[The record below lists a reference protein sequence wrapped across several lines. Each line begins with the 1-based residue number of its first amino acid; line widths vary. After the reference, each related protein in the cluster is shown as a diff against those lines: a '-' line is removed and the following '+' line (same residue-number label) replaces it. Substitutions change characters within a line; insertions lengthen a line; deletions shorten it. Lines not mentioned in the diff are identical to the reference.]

1 MIQIARLIND
11 EIKDLNPKMSWPP
24 KEDDLKPSR
33 ITDYIPRLLDV
44 FLTVLITGKSLDSES
59 SSTERT
65 IRLKESFAQD
75 IVFSATNGVVK
86 TPKSVL
92 FPSVV
97 KALCSNTEIVKLI
110 NKYGHGVSYDLVEEI
125 ETEYALK
132 VINEQRENRVVIP
145 PIVTQ
150 EETRSTVALMVADNI
165 DNLECTLSGSGTSHR
180 VNSIL
185 VTEQKE
191 RESGHGSDD
200 HEYAPP
206 VAKKCR
212 RSLPATV
219 VTRDIP
225 EYYGGKRE
233 GPGELQ
239 LVQNLGVSSCYR
251 DKAKE
256 MALCYLVWIEV
267 RKLETHPLLLTPGWT
282 GCNIKVRDR
291 VVVVESTISYL
302 DTIDSPATDLKTA
315 YEVLS
320 RGCEIKNRLQLSA
333 FVCVFDQAFYA
344 KVMEVYWKHK
354 ELFDGIVIMMG
365 GFHLLLML
373 LGVIGSR
380 FGDAGLRE
388 LAVQSDVVAEGSV
401 DKSLNGKQY
410 NRAVRLHKC
419 VYEALMRLLLKE
431 FESSV
436 QSLPILNLEQLK
448 LELNQEE
455 FERVLSSR
463 EFREF
468 GEQFHVCV

>member
-75 IVFSATNGVVK
+75 IVFSVTNGVVK

-97 KALCSNTEIVKLI
+97 KALCNNTEIVKLI

-200 HEYAPP
+200 NEYAPP

-225 EYYGGKRE
+225 EY
-233 GPGELQ
+233 
-239 LVQNLGVSSCYR
+239 
-251 DKAKE
+251 
-256 MALCYLVWIEV
+256 
-267 RKLETHPLLLTPGWT
+267 
-282 GCNIKVRDR
+282 
-291 VVVVESTISYL
+291 
-302 DTIDSPATDLKTA
+302 
-315 YEVLS
+315 
-320 RGCEIKNRLQLSA
+320 
-333 FVCVFDQAFYA
+333 
-344 KVMEVYWKHK
+344 
-354 ELFDGIVIMMG
+354 
-365 GFHLLLML
+365 
-373 LGVIGSR
+373 
-380 FGDAGLRE
+380 
-388 LAVQSDVVAEGSV
+388 
-401 DKSLNGKQY
+401 
-410 NRAVRLHKC
+410 
-419 VYEALMRLLLKE
+419 
-431 FESSV
+431 
-436 QSLPILNLEQLK
+436 
-448 LELNQEE
+448 
-455 FERVLSSR
+455 
-463 EFREF
+463 
-468 GEQFHVCV
+468 

>member
-1 MIQIARLIND
+1 M
-11 EIKDLNPKMSWPP
+11 
-24 KEDDLKPSR
+24 
-33 ITDYIPRLLDV
+33 
-44 FLTVLITGKSLDSES
+44 LITGKSLDSES

-75 IVFSATNGVVK
+75 IVFSVTNGVVK

-97 KALCSNTEIVKLI
+97 KALCNNTEIVKLI
-110 NKYGHGVSYDLVEEI
+110 NKYGHGVSYHLVEEI

-200 HEYAPP
+200 QQYVLP

-225 EYYGGKRE
+225 EHYGGKME
-233 GPGELQ
+233 GPGELH

-251 DKAKE
+251 DKANE
-256 MALCYLVWIEV
+256 MALRYLEWIDV
-267 RKLETHPLLLTPGWT
+267 RKLETHPLLLIPGWT
-282 GCNIKVRDR
+282 GFNIKVRDR

-333 FVCVFDQAFYA
+333 VFCVFDQAFYA
-344 KVMEVYWKHK
+344 KAMEVYWKHK

-365 GFHLLLML
+365 GFHLL
-373 LGVIGSR
+373 
-380 FGDAGLRE
+380 
-388 LAVQSDVVAEGSV
+388 
-401 DKSLNGKQY
+401 
-410 NRAVRLHKC
+410 
-419 VYEALMRLLLKE
+419 
-431 FESSV
+431 
-436 QSLPILNLEQLK
+436 
-448 LELNQEE
+448 
-455 FERVLSSR
+455 
-463 EFREF
+463 
-468 GEQFHVCV
+468 